1 MHPQNM
7 STANHQKLIL
17 WIFILLKFVLVYVL
31 VHPAYELHR
40 DEYLHLDLGR
50 HLSWGYTSVPPATGL
65 VSYLILL
72 LGNSVFWVKFFP
84 ALFGALTTWVVWLIV
99 RHLKGGTFA
108 LLLACAATTLS
119 VIMRINILY
128 QPNSL
133 DILSWTLV
141 YYGLIRYLDSYNR
154 RWIFMTAIFFAIG
167 FLNKYNIG
175 FLAIG
180 LLAGLLFSEK
190 RDLFAKKDF
199 YFALIIALILILP
212 NLLWQYQNH
221 FPVVHHMKELSETQ
235 LVNFARM
242 DFIKEQFLF
251 FIGSLFVLFAA
262 IIALTSY
269 PAFKKF
275 RFILFS
281 FIITIAVFLYFKA
294 KPYYTIGLYP
304 VLLAFGSVYLE
315 QLFQTGWKR
324 YLRPVAILIPI
335 LFYIPVVRASF
346 PIKTPEQLEKEA
358 ITNSKYHN
366 WEDGKKHALQQDFA
380 DMLGWKELAGQV
392 DAAYSSIQDKRH
404 TLIMADNYGQAGA
417 INYYTKIKGL
427 QANSFNA
434 DYIYWMKFDEP
445 ITTFISIKTT
455 AEPDEELVIEKRV
468 FGKYRLAG
476 EIKNKYSREL
486 GTKIYILTEPKV
498 EITQALRLYRER
510 LLKADG
516 F

>member
-1 MHPQNM
+1 M

-31 VHPAYELHR
+31 VHPAYDLHR

-65 VSYLILL
+65 LSYLILL

-84 ALFGALTTWVVWLIV
+84 ALFGALTTWVVWMIV
-99 RHLKGGTFA
+99 RHLQGGTFA

-141 YYGLIRYLDSYNR
+141 YFGLIKYVDSNNR
-154 RWIFMTAIFFAIG
+154 RWIFMTAVFFGIG

-175 FLAIG
+175 FLAVG
-180 LLAGLLFSEK
+180 LLPGLLLSEK

-199 YFALIIALILILP
+199 YFAVLIALILILP
-212 NLLWQYQNH
+212 NLIWQYQNH

-235 LVNFARM
+235 LVNFARI

-251 FIGSLFVLFAA
+251 FIGALFVLFAA
-262 IIALTSY
+262 IFALILN
-269 PAFKKF
+269 PAFKKY
-275 RFILFS
+275 RFIIFS
-281 FIITIAVFLYFKA
+281 FVITIAVFVYFRA

-315 QLFQTGWKR
+315 QLFRTGWRR

-335 LFYIPVVRASF
+335 IFYIPVLKASF
-346 PIKTPEQLEKEA
+346 PIKSAEQLEKEA
-358 ITNSKYHN
+358 LGSGKYYT

-380 DMLGWKELAGQV
+380 DMLGWKELATKV
-392 DAAYSSIQDKRH
+392 DAAYSSVQDKQH
-404 TLIMADNYGQAGA
+404 TRIMADNYGQAGA

-427 QANSFNA
+427 QASSFNA
-434 DYIYWMKFDEP
+434 DYIYWMKLNEP
-445 ITTFISIKTT
+445 ITTFISIKTA
-455 AEPDEELVIEKRV
+455 AEPDEELTIEKRV
-468 FGKYRLAG
+468 FGKWRLVG
-476 EIKNKYSREL
+476 EIKNKYSREH

-498 EITQALRLYRER
+498 EIIKALRLYRDR

>member
-1 MHPQNM
+1 M
-7 STANHQKLIL
+7 STANHQKLL
-17 WIFILLKFVLVYVL
+17 LSIFILLKFVLVYVL
-31 VHPAYELHR
+31 VHPVYELHR

-65 VSYLILL
+65 LSYLILL

-84 ALFGALTTWVVWLIV
+84 ALFGALTTWVVWMIV
-99 RHLKGGTFA
+99 RQLKGGTFA

-141 YYGLIRYLDSYNR
+141 YFGLIKYVDSNDR
-154 RWIFMTAIFFAIG
+154 RWIFMTAVFFAMG

-175 FLAIG
+175 FLALG
-180 LLAGLLFSEK
+180 LLAGLLLSEK
-190 RDLFAKKDF
+190 RDLFVKKDF
-199 YFALIIALILILP
+199 YFALTIALILILP
-212 NLLWQYQNH
+212 NLIWQYQNH

-235 LVNFARM
+235 LVNVARM

-251 FIGSLFVLFAA
+251 FIGSLFVLLAA
-262 IIALTSY
+262 FIALIIY
-269 PAFKKF
+269 PAFKRY
-275 RFILFS
+275 RFTLFS
-281 FIITIAVFLYFKA
+281 FVITIIVFSYFKA
-294 KPYYTIGLYP
+294 KAYYAIGLYP

-315 QLFQTGWKR
+315 QLFRPGWMR

-335 LFYIPVVRASF
+335 LLFIPVVRAGF
-346 PIKTPEQLEKEA
+346 PIKPPETLEKEA
-358 ITNSKYHN
+358 LSSGKYHT
-366 WEDGKKHALQQDFA
+366 WEDGKKYALQQDFA
-380 DMLGWKELAGQV
+380 DMLGWKELAQQV
-392 DAAYSSIQDKRH
+392 DAAYSSVQDKQH

-427 QANSFNA
+427 QAVSFNA
-434 DYIYWMKFDEP
+434 DYIYWLKLDKP
-445 ITTFISIKTT
+445 VTTFISIKTA
-455 AEPDEELVIEKRV
+455 AEPNEELTNEKRI

-476 EIKNKYSREL
+476 EIKSKYARER

-498 EITQALRLYRER
+498 EVTQALRLYRER

>member
-1 MHPQNM
+1 M
-7 STANHQKLIL
+7 STTSHQKLIL
-17 WIFILLKFVLVYVL
+17 WIFILLKFILVYVL
-31 VHPAYELHR
+31 VHPVYELHR

-65 VSYLILL
+65 LSYLILL

-84 ALFGALTTWVVWLIV
+84 ALLGALTTWVVWMIV
-99 RHLKGGTFA
+99 RHLRGGTFA

-141 YYGLIRYLDSYNR
+141 YFGLIKYIDSNDR
-154 RWIFMTAIFFAIG
+154 RWIWLTGVFFAIG

-175 FLAIG
+175 FLALG
-180 LLAGLLFSEK
+180 LLPGLLLSEK
-190 RDLFAKKDF
+190 RDLFLKKDF
-199 YFALIIALILILP
+199 YFAVLIAFILILP
-212 NLLWQYQNH
+212 NLIWQYQNH

-235 LVNFARM
+235 LVNVARM
-242 DFIKEQFLF
+242 DFVKEQIFF
-251 FIGSLFVLFAA
+251 FIGSLFVLLAA
-262 IIALTSY
+262 SIAFIIY
-269 PAFKKF
+269 PAFKRF
-275 RFILFS
+275 RFIVLS
-281 FIITIAVFLYFKA
+281 FVFTIAVFVFFKA
-294 KPYYTIGLYP
+294 KAYYAIGLYP

-315 QLFQTGWKR
+315 QLLRTGWR
-324 YLRPVAILIPI
+324 HYLRPVAILIPI
-335 LFYIPVVRASF
+335 LFYIPVVRDSL
-346 PIKTPEQLEKEA
+346 PIYTPQHLEKTA
-358 ITNSKYHN
+358 LRSGKYHT

-380 DMLGWKELAGQV
+380 DMLGWKELAAQV
-392 DAAYSSIQDKRH
+392 DAAYSSVQDKQH

-434 DYIYWMKFDEP
+434 DYIYWMKLNEP
-445 ITTFISIKTT
+445 ITTFISIKTA
-455 AEPDEELVIEKRV
+455 AEPDEELIIEKRV
-468 FGKYRLAG
+468 FGKYRLVG
-476 EIKNKYSREL
+476 EVKNKYAREH

-498 EITQALRLYRER
+498 AINNALRMYRER